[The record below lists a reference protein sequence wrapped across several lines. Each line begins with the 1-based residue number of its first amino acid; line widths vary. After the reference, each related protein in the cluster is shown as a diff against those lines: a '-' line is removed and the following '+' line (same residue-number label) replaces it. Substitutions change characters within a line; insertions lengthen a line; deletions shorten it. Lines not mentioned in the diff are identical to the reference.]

1 MNYLTLYEFAK
12 IKPEKIKEIMMDIRN
27 WMIKK
32 KLKLNEDKTECM
44 LFGNENV
51 LKNYE
56 HLQYVKIG
64 SSNIKTVTVLRNL
77 GVSIDR
83 NLTMKNQIL
92 NTVKICHHYL
102 RNIAFIRKYLNEDT
116 LKMLMYNHIMS
127 RLDYC
132 NSLYYELPNVLLK
145 KLQSIQNKA
154 ARLIRKISLRERI
167 TPVLIDLHWL
177 PIKARIIY
185 KICLLTYK
193 ALKFG
198 EPKYL
203 RKHIIPFE
211 LETNIITRH
220 AADRHRLYEPRGN
233 KGAIARTFWYSAPRL
248 YNKLPTS
255 VKNSENV
262 GKFKKNLK
270 THLFEL
276 CYDLEDKTLREQFKT

>member
-1 MNYLTLYEFAK
+1 MT
-12 IKPEKIKEIMMDIRN
+12 DIRN

-32 KLKLNEDKTECM
+32 KLKLNENKTECM

-56 HLQYVKIG
+56 QLQHVKIG
-64 SSNIKTVTVLRNL
+64 SSNIKIVTVVRNL

-92 NTVKICHHYL
+92 NTVKVCHHHL
-102 RNIAFIRKYLNEDT
+102 RNIAFISKYLNEET
-116 LKMLMYNHIMS
+116 LKLLIHNHIIS

-132 NSLYYELPNVLLK
+132 NSLYYGLPNVLLR
-145 KLQSIQNKA
+145 KLQNIQNKA
-154 ARLIRKISLRERI
+154 ARLIRKISQRERI

-177 PIKARIIY
+177 PIKARIMF

-203 RKHIIPFE
+203 KEHLIPFE
-211 LETNIITRH
+211 LETNIMIRH
-220 AADRHRLYEPRGN
+220 ATDQHRLYEPRGN
-233 KGAIARTFWYSAPRL
+233 KSAIARTFWYSAPRL
-248 YNKLPTS
+248 YNRLPTN
-255 VKNSENV
+255 VKNSESV
-262 GKFKKNLK
+262 SKFKKSLK
-270 THLFEL
+270 TYLFEQ
-276 CYDLEDKTLREQFKT
+276 CYDLGDKTFREQFKTWPKERVKRVSRNL